1 MKHKSNTIKKKH
13 KKHKKQNY
21 TRVKKKKHKNK
32 TLHKKKIIKK
42 HRHKSTEK
50 AGFRVNL
57 SRIQL
62 NQLYEVRNEHDN
74 TSCGACSMNILGLD
88 LKKIYL
94 LNEKK
99 RQGTYGANP
108 DNVLKI
114 INDYVKDIWYHRERE
129 ITHLRRGIGRPGK
142 DPAPTVSWVE
152 SRQIKVNRYFN
163 KNVLEFI
170 YRHVKPGQIT
180 ILGIPGHWC
189 VIGRTYNQGK
199 PIIIESQADDDEDE
213 EYFSCDCAAGLYI
226 GDSQV
231 LEYIKDSYLEAA
243 KNEGENP
250 KTYDFEPLIIPN
262 YVFTIEEAEPEF
274 QELRYGTPDGYIST
288 GSMEY
293 DDESEDYDDEAED
306 YEESDHDEGKRL
318 HDYLQRRA
326 AIGRTVAPA
335 VKQLSAPAPAPAF
348 GSSTGSALVFGRA
361 TAPAP
366 AFGSST
372 GPALVFGRATAPA
385 PAFGSS
391 TGPALV
397 FGSSAAPAFRRP
409 TAFM

>member
-13 KKHKKQNY
+13 KKQNY
-21 TRVKKKKHKNK
+21 TRVKKRKHKNK
-32 TLHKKKIIKK
+32 TLHKKKLIKK
-42 HRHKSTEK
+42 HKHKSTEK

-170 YRHVKPGQIT
+170 YRHIKPGQIT

-293 DDESEDYDDEAED
+293 DDDSEDYDESED
-306 YEESDHDEGKRL
+306 YEESDQDEGKRL
-318 HDYLQRRA
+318 HDYLERRA

-335 VKQLSAPAPAPAF
+335 VKHPSTAPAPVF
-348 GSSTGSALVFGRA
+348 GSSTA
-361 TAPAP
+361 
-366 AFGSST
+366 
-372 GPALVFGRATAPA
+372 PALVFGRTTATAPA

-397 FGSSAAPAFRRP
+397 FGSSAAPLFRRP